1 MKRFFLILLLVGC
14 ATGQAV
20 AVNDNDIS
28 SSLLY
33 FTDSGGPIYSITFED
48 ETDWYLV
55 NLTSDINDPIY
66 YYKWHLPSDPNHT
79 HNVSYPSGINSSYY
93 VPFGMFCSRFDP
105 TTFYFDYGAF
115 DISNK
120 SDVLN
125 LSENITIPCH
135 ERLVY
140 SNGLINESGF
150 SGTDT
155 LLLDLNISNLTASD
169 SLELTYEYIDEEFNV
184 TDLLDV
190 GGDYT
195 QLAGW
200 NNASLT
206 LDLILGEHCSNDID
220 DDVDGYTDCEDSD
233 CDSVDNCEYRTELT
247 CDDGIDNDVDD
258 DTDCLD
264 SDCDSVDD
272 CEYRTELTCDDDID
286 NDADGDTDCSDSDC
300 VDQDGCEEY
309 LPVETYVEPE
319 EADYASLISDTT
331 ADGEDSTSDSDTTDD
346 SSTDD
351 SSDDDTDDSSEDELQ
366 LCLET
371 TMSVSIDADL
381 VLSYDDDEISVSV
394 TPDDELPDYVI
405 YLTVVNDDGDQEL
418 FTYEEVDSHDDEE
431 TTGFDYGASED
442 DVVTLQFYTAHPSD
456 GGSLLFESESDV
468 FVESCD

>member
-1 MKRFFLILLLVGC
+1 MTPFII
-14 ATGQAV
+14 
-20 AVNDNDIS
+20 IS
-28 SSLLY
+28 GTY
-33 FTDSGGPIYSITFED
+33 PVIQI
-48 ETDWYLV
+48 
-55 NLTSDINDPIY
+55 
-66 YYKWHLPSDPNHT
+66 T

-247 CDDGIDNDVDD
+247 CDD
-258 DTDCLD
+258 
-264 SDCDSVDD
+264 
-272 CEYRTELTCDDDID
+272 DID

-405 YLTVVNDDGDQEL
+405 YLTVVNDDGDREL

-431 TTGFDYGASED
+431 TTSFDYGASED
-442 DVVTLQFYTAHPSD
+442 DVLTLQFYTAHPSD
-456 GGSLLFESESDV
+456 GGTLLFESESDV